1 MDLCP
6 KHSGTGSTESCTYES
21 AYTPFYS
28 SETGE
33 KLKSIYVFYYPN
45 YNSTSSVNPLDEI
58 VFENTGN
65 FPVNLYVTK
74 QRDEGTDSSDDTET
88 VSVPTLAQENNYRM
102 SLTVRECPD
111 ALGKVNWNTNPGLY
125 RAQTALR
132 TNLDYN
138 ISDPDRIQERSRIN
152 QMKLTYQ
159 AVSTAGVDNK
169 RVTGS
174 SAKKVLSYNGLDDR
188 KATDR
193 IYKVKVS
200 IYKAGAAEKNF
211 PESDLIC
218 TLDGAKEQ

>member
-1 MDLCP
+1 M
-6 KHSGTGSTESCTYES
+6 G
-21 AYTPFYS
+21 
-28 SETGE
+28 
-33 KLKSIYVFYYPN
+33 IQYVFQQIQCIY
-45 YNSTSSVNPLDEI
+45 
-58 VFENTGN
+58 GN

-74 QRDEGTDSSDDTET
+74 QRDEGTGSSDDTET